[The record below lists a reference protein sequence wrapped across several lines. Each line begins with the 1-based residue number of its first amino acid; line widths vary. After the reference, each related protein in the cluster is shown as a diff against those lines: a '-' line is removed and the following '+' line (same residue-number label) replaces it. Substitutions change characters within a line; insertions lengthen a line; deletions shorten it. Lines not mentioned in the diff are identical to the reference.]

1 MIIFKYDTIST
12 NLLTP
17 IVPKNMKKTLL
28 STLLL
33 ATFTLQ
39 GCSTLSNLIEKPD
52 SEKSVDQFYEAAT
65 DAFKEGQWD
74 TAIQSYEKLKSFY
87 PYGPY
92 AEQSYTELAY
102 AYYRYDEPESA
113 IRELEEFIRLFPKH
127 PEIAYA
133 YYLKALAADSINR
146 SWLDSFLTDP
156 ASRDSKSTLRAYRY
170 YSDLL
175 NKFPE
180 SLYVGIASKRLI
192 VLRNQMARHELQVA
206 QYYFDKQAYLAAAN
220 RASYIIVNYP
230 RAAVTLDSLA
240 MLEQAYEKLGMT
252 ENLADVKRVYEL
264 NRDLAVTNVMP
275 SQEVGIPEDNPENK
289 TEDQGWWSK
298 VSGSVTGL
306 FD

>member
-1 MIIFKYDTIST
+1 
-12 NLLTP
+12 
-17 IVPKNMKKTLL
+17 MKKTLL

-33 ATFTLQ
+33 ATLTLQ

-52 SEKSVDQFYEAAT
+52 SEKSVEEFYQIATEA
-65 DAFKEGQWD
+65 FQEGQWD

-87 PYGPY
+87 PYGAY

-133 YYLKALAADSINR
+133 YYLRAVAADSINR
-146 SWLDSFLTDP
+146 SWLDKYLTDP
-156 ASRDSKSTLRAYRY
+156 ASRDSKSTLRAFRY
-170 YSDLL
+170 YSELL

-180 SLYVGIASKRLI
+180 SRYVASASKRLI

-206 QYYFDKQAYLAAAN
+206 QYYFNKQAYLAAAN
-220 RASYIIVNYP
+220 RAQYIVEHYP
-230 RAAVTLDSLA
+230 RAAVTLESLA

-264 NRDLAVTNVMP
+264 NRDLEVTNVMP
-275 SQEVGIPEDNPENK
+275 SKEVSIPEDKSEHKPEDK
-289 TEDQGWWSK
+289 PEDKSWWSK
-298 VSGSVTGL
+298 VSDSVGSL

>member
-1 MIIFKYDTIST
+1 MIQSVSI
-12 NLLTP
+12 LLTP

-52 SEKSVDQFYEAAT
+52 SEKSVDEFYEAAT
-65 DAFKEGQWD
+65 EAFQEGQWD

-87 PYGPY
+87 PYGAY

-146 SWLDSFLTDP
+146 SWLDKYLTDP
-156 ASRDSKSTLRAYRY
+156 ASRDTKSTLRAYGY
-170 YSDLL
+170 YSELL
-175 NKFPE
+175 NKFPD
-180 SLYVGIASKRLI
+180 SRYAATASKRLI

-206 QYYFDKQAYLAAAN
+206 QYYFNKQAYLAAAN
-220 RASYIIVNYP
+220 RAKYIIENYP
-230 RAAVTLDSLA
+230 RAAVTLDALA

-264 NRDLAVTNVMP
+264 NRDLEVTNVMP
-275 SQEVGIPEDNPENK
+275 AQDANIPEDKSENK
-289 TEDQGWWSK
+289 PEDKPEDKSWWSK
-298 VSGSVTGL
+298 VSDRVSTL

>member
-1 MIIFKYDTIST
+1 MIQSVSI
-12 NLLTP
+12 LLTP

-33 ATFTLQ
+33 ATFALQ

-52 SEKSVDQFYEAAT
+52 SEKSVDEFYEAAT
-65 DAFKEGQWD
+65 EAFQEGQWD

-87 PYGPY
+87 PYGAY

-146 SWLDSFLTDP
+146 SWLDKYLTDP

-170 YSDLL
+170 YSELL
-175 NKFPE
+175 NKFPD
-180 SLYVGIASKRLI
+180 SRYAATASKRLI

-206 QYYFDKQAYLAAAN
+206 HYYFNKQAYLAAAN
-220 RASYIIVNYP
+220 RAKYVIENYP
-230 RAAVTLDSLA
+230 RAAVTLDALA

-252 ENLADVKRVYEL
+252 GNLADVKRVYEL
-264 NRDLAVTNVMP
+264 NRDIKVTNVMP
-275 SQEVGIPEDNPENK
+275 AQEANIAEDKSENKLEDKPEDK
-289 TEDQGWWSK
+289 SWWSK
-298 VSGSVTGL
+298 VSDSVSTL

>member
-1 MIIFKYDTIST
+1 MIQSVSI
-12 NLLTP
+12 LLTP

-33 ATFTLQ
+33 ATFALQ

-52 SEKSVDQFYEAAT
+52 SEKSVDEFYEAAT
-65 DAFKEGQWD
+65 EAFQEGQWD

-87 PYGPY
+87 PYGAY

-127 PEIAYA
+127 PELAYSF
-133 YYLKALAADSINR
+133 YLRALAADSINR
-146 SWLDSFLTDP
+146 SWLDKYLTDP

-170 YSDLL
+170 YSELL
-175 NKFPE
+175 NKFPD
-180 SLYVGIASKRLI
+180 SRYAATASKRLI
-192 VLRNQMARHELQVA
+192 VLRNQMARHEIQVA
-206 QYYFDKQAYLAAAN
+206 KFYFNKQAYLAAAN
-220 RASYIIVNYP
+220 RAKYVIENYP
-230 RAAVTLDSLA
+230 RAAVILESLT

-252 ENLADVKRVYEL
+252 ENFADVKRVYEL
-264 NRDLAVTNVMP
+264 NQNLETTNVMP
-275 SQEVGIPEDNPENK
+275 VLEDSTSENK
-289 TEDQGWWSK
+289 SADKSWWSK
-298 VSGSVTGL
+298 VSDSVSGL

>member
-1 MIIFKYDTIST
+1 M
-12 NLLTP
+12 P

-52 SEKSVDQFYEAAT
+52 SEKSVDEFYQVATEA
-65 DAFKEGQWD
+65 FQEEQWD

-87 PYGPY
+87 PYGAY

-146 SWLDSFLTDP
+146 SWLDSFLTDA

-180 SLYVGIASKRLI
+180 SRYAATASKRLI

-206 QYYFDKQAYLAAAN
+206 QYYFNKQAYLAAAN
-220 RASYIIVNYP
+220 RANYIIENYP
-230 RAAVTLDSLA
+230 RAAVTLDALA

-264 NRDLAVTNVMP
+264 NRDLEVTNIMP
-275 SQEVGIPEDNPENK
+275 SQEVSIPEDKPDNK
-289 TEDQGWWSK
+289 SEDKSWWSK
-298 VSGSVTGL
+298 ASDSVGSL

>member
-1 MIIFKYDTIST
+1 MIQSVSI
-12 NLLTP
+12 LLTP

-33 ATFTLQ
+33 ATFALQ

-52 SEKSVDQFYEAAT
+52 SEKSVDEFYEAAT
-65 DAFKEGQWD
+65 EAFQEGQWD

-87 PYGPY
+87 PYGDY
-92 AEQSYTELAY
+92 AEQTYTELAY

-113 IRELEEFIRLFPKH
+113 IRELEEFIRLYPKH

-133 YYLKALAADSINR
+133 YYLKALAADSVNR
-146 SWLDSFLTDP
+146 SWLDKFITDP

-175 NKFPE
+175 NQFPE
-180 SLYVGIASKRLI
+180 SRYAATASKRLI

-206 QYYFDKQAYLAAAN
+206 QFYFNKQAYLAAAN
-220 RASYIIVNYP
+220 RAKYIIENYP
-230 RAAVTLDSLA
+230 RAAVTLESLA

-264 NRDLAVTNVMP
+264 NRDINVTDVMP
-275 SQEVGIPEDNPENK
+275 AQEGSIPKDKPQNKSEDK
-289 TEDQGWWSK
+289 SWWSN
-298 VSGSVTGL
+298 VSDSAGSL